1 MSWYRYPRTQGE
13 RRHAAQAEADARAG
27 DGVLPRGR
35 RRWKTP
41 VTAWEDISRRT
52 VRSWKAY
59 RRSQYR
65 PVATRD
71 STWDRHYWEGQLTPE
86 EMDR

>member
-13 RRHAAQAEADARAG
+13 RRAAAQAQADARAG

-35 RRWKTP
+35 RRWKLLP
-41 VTAWEDISRRT
+41 NAWDDIMRRT

-59 RRSQYR
+59 RGRQYR
-65 PVATRD
+65 
-71 STWDRHYWEGQLTPE
+71 
-86 EMDR
+86 